1 MTSYAPRDPKNDR
14 LLAPG
19 NSVFA
24 IIDYQPTQI
33 QSIESMN
40 RYQLVQNII
49 ATTKLLQDF
58 QVPIILSTV
67 NVGTGRNQDTI
78 AGLKDILGDIPS
90 YDRTT
95 INAWEDKE
103 FNEAITS
110 TNRHNIIMAAL
121 WTEACLTFPA
131 IDAIDE
137 GYDVYPVVDAVG
149 GTSLAAHEAALRRI
163 EQAGAHPT
171 SYAQLACEL
180 QRDWN
185 RTETVPA
192 FLKNMSDTGKFL
204 RLWLVLIGVPQRR
217 VIPDNCPGITRL

>member
-1 MTSYAPRDPKNDR
+1 MTSYAPRDPKTDR
-14 LLAPG
+14 LLAPE

-78 AGLKDILGDIPS
+78 AGLKEILGDIPS

-103 FNEAITS
+103 FI
-110 TNRHNIIMAAL
+110 RR
-121 WTEACLTFPA
+121 
-131 IDAIDE
+131 
-137 GYDVYPVVDAVG
+137 DVA
-149 GTSLAAHEAALRRI
+149 
-163 EQAGAHPT
+163 
-171 SYAQLACEL
+171 
-180 QRDWN
+180 
-185 RTETVPA
+185 
-192 FLKNMSDTGKFL
+192 
-204 RLWLVLIGVPQRR
+204 
-217 VIPDNCPGITRL
+217 